1 VKFGGHGL
9 SLLKV
14 SLPEEPE
21 APAPDSIRDAAECTH
36 GSVPHSPSGVPEDP
50 AETEGLTTKEA
61 DFYRKLR
68 RKIRHYLAT
77 RGPFRYADI
86 LLLAPDMF
94 HVLCRLVADPRIPA
108 FEKAKLGATLAYFIS
123 PIGLIPEGITGP
135 IGYIDDV
142 ALAAYV
148 LRSLLGS
155 EHAHVVRE
163 HWAGDQDVLAAVQG
177 VLAVVEG
184 AIGGALWRR
193 SRSPAPPGRPT

>member
-1 VKFGGHGL
+1 MG
-9 SLLKV
+9 
-14 SLPEEPE
+14 PT
-21 APAPDSIRDAAECTH
+21 A
-36 GSVPHSPSGVPEDP
+36 HSPSGILEDA
-50 AETEGLTTKEA
+50 AETAGLTRKEA

-68 RKIRHYLAT
+68 RKIRNYLAAK
-77 RGPFRYADI
+77 GPFRYADI

-108 FEKAKLGATLAYFIS
+108 FEKAKLGATIAYFIS
-123 PIGLIPEGITGP
+123 PVGLIPQGVAGP

-155 EHAHVVRE
+155 DHAHVVRE
-163 HWAGDQDVLAAVQG
+163 HWAGDQDVLEAVRG

-193 SRSPAPPGRPT
+193 SRSAAPPGKPM